1 MASMDQKNEVAQ
13 EKYGKDFEE
22 LSGKERQSVGG
33 TIGGNIRKEQ
43 LGTEG
48 YKEMGHQ
55 GGQTVHEQAEARKQ
69 EGSDE

>member
-1 MASMDQKNEVAQ
+1 MEQKNEVAQ
-13 EKYGKDFEE
+13 EKYGKDFDE

-33 TIGGNIRKEQ
+33 TIGGNIRKEE

-55 GGQTVHEQAEARKQ
+55 GGQVIHDRAEEQKS
-69 EGSDE
+69 EGSE